1 MTYEACGCVCHSEME
16 SIRMWIY
23 DREQTPMPAAGEL
36 RLLPWTTDTGKP
48 CYLNGDPGSSL
59 SRYADEI
66 EEAQLDDGDQAL
78 KRMVSVLG
86 GKPTA
91 DADDETALAA
101 KETAVAL
108 SNVLRVADSRG
119 ARLSDNSAEGE
130 ITCLP
135 EPRDQED
142 RGAEPTGR

>member
-1 MTYEACGCVCHSEME
+1 
-16 SIRMWIY
+16 
-23 DREQTPMPAAGEL
+23 MPAAGEL

-66 EEAQLDDGDQAL
+66 EEAQLGDGDQAL
-78 KRMVSVLG
+78 KRLVSVLG

-91 DADDETALAA
+91 DADDETTLAA

-119 ARLSDNSAEGE
+119 ARLPDADAAE
-130 ITCLP
+130 ITYGGTY
-135 EPRDQED
+135 RDD
-142 RGAEPTGR
+142 DDSAS